1 MTDII
6 RQTLRNSK
14 RPRQISYDV
23 ETIAL
28 IRGLKD
34 LFTVYVN
41 EQGKINKNVVE
52 EIMDCTDLNSLIN
65 QIATSIPVNYQ
76 FKQKILNEQDIYQ
89 RHEDI
94 SIILSREIGILRIQ
108 DDVARRV
115 KSQVE
120 KNQKEYY
127 LHEQIKAIHKE
138 LGDDDSETGCRQ
150 IQCQA

>member
-1 MTDII
+1 
-6 RQTLRNSK
+6 
-14 RPRQISYDV
+14 
-23 ETIAL
+23 
-28 IRGLKD
+28 
-34 LFTVYVN
+34 
-41 EQGKINKNVVE
+41 
-52 EIMDCTDLNSLIN
+52 MDCTDLNSLIN

-120 KNQKEYY
+120 K
-127 LHEQIKAIHKE
+127 IKRILSA
-138 LGDDDSETGCRQ
+138 
-150 IQCQA
+150 